1 MRLSAKT
8 AGRIK
13 KRRCRGKEKDMEL
26 EILVLPTP
34 NPNPNPNPKPDP
46 GGVRMCDEA
55 GGGGCGVLCDDWAP
69 CTMIGS

>member
-34 NPNPNPNPKPDP
+34 NPNPNSDP
-46 GGVRMCDEA
+46 IGIQMCEEGGP
-55 GGGGCGVLCDDWAP
+55 GGGGCGGLCIP
-69 CTMIGS
+69 YGECSMIGM